1 MELIEVVGIRNVD
14 FTDKE
19 GKSVSGTS
27 VYYLIDADGMEGRVS
42 GKLFVNPQRRK
53 NMSFF
58 PHVGDTVFVNYDRYG
73 KPVEFSPVK

>member
-27 VYYLIDADGMEGRVS
+27 VYYLIDADGMDGRVS